1 MPSSRPPRKGGG
13 GRIIE
18 VVISL
23 HRKATATPPPPA
35 RLIWLSIA
43 AAVVTIALK
52 MTAWAVTGSAGLL
65 SDAIE
70 SVVNLAAASFALVV
84 VHWAARPADEEHAY
98 GHEKADYLAAAAES
112 VLILG
117 AAAAIGYL
125 AVQRLLHPIGLSHIG
140 TGVVVSGAASI
151 INLIVARKLI
161 AEGKRQFLLVLEA
174 DGRHL
179 MTDVWSSI
187 GVIVGVIGVRLT
199 GWKQLDPLVALAVA
213 ANIVVTGVLLM
224 RRFTGGLMDR
234 SLPGK
239 EQSIVE
245 QVLKRFAKDD
255 VRFHA
260 LRTRRA
266 GRRAFISVHIL
277 VPGEWSVQRA
287 HDVAERVDAE
297 LRQALQHAT
306 VFTHLE
312 PLEDPKS
319 FQDAALDRQE
329 STSSG

>member
-1 MPSSRPPRKGGG
+1 MR
-13 GRIIE
+13 
-18 VVISL
+18 L
-23 HRKATATPPPPA
+23 HRKATAIPPPPA

-52 MTAWAVTGSAGLL
+52 AAAWALTGSAGLL
-65 SDAIE
+65 SDAVE
-70 SVVNLAAASFALVV
+70 SVVNLVAASFALVV

-98 GHEKADYLAAAAES
+98 GHEKADYLAAAVES

-117 AAAAIGYL
+117 AAAAIGYF

-140 TGVVVSGAASI
+140 IGVVVSGAATV
-151 INLIVARKLI
+151 INLIVARILI
-161 AEGKRQFLLVLEA
+161 GEGKRQFLLVLEA

-179 MTDVWSSI
+179 MTDVWSSV
-187 GVIVGVIGVRLT
+187 GVIFGLIGVRLT

-213 ANIVVTGVLLM
+213 ANIVVTGVFLM

-234 SLPGK
+234 SLPAV

-245 QVLKRFAKDD
+245 EVLQRFAKDD

-277 VPGEWSVQRA
+277 VPGGWSVQRA
-287 HDVAERVDAE
+287 HDVAERVDAA
-297 LRQALQHAT
+297 LRGALQHAT

-319 FQDAALDRQE
+319 FQDAALDRPE
-329 STSSG
+329 TASSS